1 MADNPLG
8 FAHGAS
14 AYRNHLCRCRVCKAA
29 HNEECKAYAKA
40 SRASARSMKLELAEL
55 RAFKARM
62 VAAFDEQVST

>member
-1 MADNPLG
+1 MTEDSLG

-14 AYRNHLCRCRVCKAA
+14 AYRNHLCRCAVCKAG
-29 HNEECKAYAKA
+29 HNEEVKAYAKA
-40 SRASARSMKLELAEL
+40 SRAAVRSMKLELAEL